1 MPLLKIIL
9 FTTVFFILLLFA
21 IIKLKFRFWAE
32 QPVFHIYD
40 ISYYFF
46 FSGVIQKDIPDKTR
60 YTNFKNVETL
70 TFGKNVSSL
79 NTTRFVQLLNRS
91 YLRNGDNKFSP
102 KQENVEPYFE
112 GHNSPC
118 FISFYNEQEM
128 QKNFKTNEI
137 INVNK
142 PIGLMTSRPMHVT
155 LTNLKKGTT
164 KLDAYYADYLCVDKS
179 YRKKGVAP
187 QIIATHH
194 HNQRLLNK
202 DIQVSLFKR
211 EGTLTGIV
219 PLCIFNMYIF
229 SMKNWS
235 KPSDLLPPYSI
246 VECSALHHLYDFL
259 RDKSKKFDVTVI
271 PEITNLMALI
281 KTKNIRIYLLIEEKA
296 GVVGC
301 YFFKKS
307 CTTME
312 KGQEALICFA
322 SINGSTQD
330 IFIHGFKQALS
341 QICLKNEPSYF
352 YLVVED
358 IGDNDVIIANLKKKT
373 WSKTVI
379 PAAYFFYNYAYPT
392 VNKNKTLIIL

>member
-1 MPLLKIIL
+1 MTLLQIIL
-9 FTTVFFILLLFA
+9 FTTIFFILLLLA

-40 ISYYFF
+40 ISYYLF
-46 FSGVIQKDIPDKTR
+46 FSGVIQKDLPDKTQ

-79 NTTRFVQLLNRS
+79 NATRFVQLLNRS
-91 YLRNGDNKFSP
+91 YLRNGDNMFSP

-118 FISFYNEQEM
+118 FLSFYNEQEM
-128 QKNFKTNEI
+128 QNFFETDEI
-137 INVNK
+137 IPVNK
-142 PIGLMTSRPMHVT
+142 SIGLMTSRPMHVT
-155 LTNLKKGTT
+155 LTNLKKGTIRF
-164 KLDAYYADYLCVDKS
+164 DAYYADYLCVDKV
-179 YRKKGVAP
+179 YRKKGIAP

-194 HNQRLLNK
+194 YNQRLLNK
-202 DIQVSLFKR
+202 DIQASLFKR

-235 KPSDLLPPYSI
+235 KPSNLLVPYSI
-246 VECSALHHLYDFL
+246 VECSELHHLYDFL
-259 RDKSKKFDVTVI
+259 RDKKEKFDVTVI

-281 KTKNIRIYLLIEEKA
+281 KTKNICIYLLIEEKV

-307 CTTME
+307 CTE
-312 KGQEALICFA
+312 IKKGEEALICFA
-322 SINGSTQD
+322 SINDSTQD

-358 IGDNDVIIANLKKKT
+358 IGDNNVIIANLKLKT
-373 WSKTVI
+373 WPISVI
-379 PAAYFFYNYAYPT
+379 QAAYFFYNYAYPT
-392 VNKNKTLIIL
+392 VNKNKTIFIL

>member
-1 MPLLKIIL
+1 MIFFIL
-9 FTTVFFILLLFA
+9 SFLICFILLLFA

-40 ISYYFF
+40 LSYYFF
-46 FSGVIQKDIPDKTR
+46 LNGVIQKDFPDKTR

-70 TFGKNVSSL
+70 TFGKNVSPL

-118 FISFYNEQEM
+118 FLSFYNEQEM
-128 QKNFKTNEI
+128 QKIFKTDEI
-137 INVNK
+137 INVNR

-155 LTNLKKGTT
+155 LKKVTT
-164 KLDAYYADYLCVDKS
+164 KFDAYYADYLCVDNV

-194 HNQRLLNK
+194 YNQRLLNK

-235 KPSDLLPPYSI
+235 KPSHLLPPYSI
-246 VECSALHHLYDFL
+246 VECGALHHLYDFL
-259 RDKSKKFDVTVI
+259 RDKKEKFEVTVI
-271 PEITNLMALI
+271 PEITNFMALI
-281 KTKNIRIYLLIEEKA
+281 KTKNIFIYLLLQDKV

-307 CTTME
+307 CTTIE
-312 KGQEALICFA
+312 KGEEALICFA
-322 SINGSTQD
+322 SINDSTQD
-330 IFIHGFKQALS
+330 IFAHGFKQSLS
-341 QICLKNEPSYF
+341 EICLKKESAF
-352 YLVVED
+352 YHVVVED

-373 WSKTVI
+373 WPKTVI
-379 PAAYFFYNYAYPT
+379 PAAYFFYNYAYAT
-392 VNKNKTLIIL
+392 INKNKTLFIL

>member
-1 MPLLKIIL
+1 MIFFIL
-9 FTTVFFILLLFA
+9 SFLICFILLLFA

-40 ISYYFF
+40 LSYYFF
-46 FSGVIQKDIPDKTR
+46 LNGVIQKDFPDKTR

-70 TFGKNVSSL
+70 TFGKNVSPL

-118 FISFYNEQEM
+118 FLSFYNEQEM
-128 QKNFKTNEI
+128 QKIFKTDEI
-137 INVNK
+137 INVNR

-155 LTNLKKGTT
+155 LKKGTIRF
-164 KLDAYYADYLCVDKS
+164 DAYYADYLCVDNV

-194 HNQRLLNK
+194 YNQRLLNK

-235 KPSDLLPPYSI
+235 KPGQLLPPYSI
-246 VECSALHHLYDFL
+246 AECGALHHLYDFL
-259 RDKSKKFDVTVI
+259 RDKKEKFEVTVI
-271 PEITNLMALI
+271 PDITNLMTLI
-281 KTKNIRIYLLIEEKA
+281 KTKNIRIYLLIEEKV

-307 CTTME
+307 CTTIE
-312 KGQEALICFA
+312 KREEALICFA

-330 IFIHGFKQALS
+330 IFAHGFKQSLS
-341 QICLKNEPSYF
+341 EICLKKESTF
-352 YLVVED
+352 YHVVVED

-373 WSKTVI
+373 WPKTVI
-379 PAAYFFYNYAYPT
+379 PAAYFFYNYACAT
-392 VNKNKTLIIL
+392 INKNKTLFIL